1 MMALSRIR
9 PNNSYAINLFQD
21 SATIAVN
28 IDRRKPYIIRVDDT
42 TRSEIPWQEGHNKME
57 EASCSKR
64 EAYHN
69 DVITRGDSE
78 TVLIDES
85 TDLLTDKW
93 RIPTESELRQI
104 RLMNIPTRG
113 FCISADE
120 ERITAESYRCL
131 YDPEEFETPE
141 I

>member
-1 MMALSRIR
+1 MALPNIR
-9 PNNSYAINLFQD
+9 SNNPYAINLFQD
-21 SATIAVN
+21 SATIAVS
-28 IDRRKPYIIRVDDT
+28 IGRRKPYIIHMDDT
-42 TRSEIPWQEGHNKME
+42 THSEIPWQEGHSKME

-64 EAYHN
+64 EAYDN
-69 DVITRGDSE
+69 DLITRGDSE

-85 TDLLTDKW
+85 TDLLTGK
-93 RIPTESELRQI
+93 RRVPTESELRQI

-120 ERITAESYRCL
+120 ERITAESYRYL